1 MRHAERA
8 GLVAVVVPFL
18 VAAGLGHA
26 DRGGADVMLRFAD
39 PAIVESSGLVLTD
52 GLVVTTN
59 DSGDTGRV
67 FVVDPATGRTV
78 GTTTWSSSP
87 VDVEALAP
95 AVGPRSGG
103 EVWVGDIG
111 DNRAAR
117 DDVTLALVPVGR
129 STTTVGA
136 PTYRLTYPDGPHDA
150 EALLVHPVTG
160 RVYLATK
167 GVFGGTLLAAP
178 RRLSAERPN
187 RLRPVGP
194 VPGMVTDGAFLP
206 DGRHLVLRT
215 YTRAVVCS
223 FPGLDPVAS
232 FPLPDQPQGEG
243 LAVAPDGSL
252 WLSTEGMH
260 TPVLRAEL
268 PARVRAAPAGGPPA
282 SSTTSPAASPAP
294 LPAGAR
300 EAQED
305 GGRTWA
311 GAAVLA
317 ALAVLGSGAVLAR
330 RRRRT
335 R

>member
-39 PAIVESSGLVLTD
+39 QAIVESSGLVLTD

-78 GTTTWSSSP
+78 GVTTWSSSP

-95 AVGPRSGG
+95 AAGPRGG
-103 EVWVGDIG
+103 GRVWVGDIG

-117 DDVTLALVPVGR
+117 DEVTLALVPVGR
-129 STTTVGA
+129 STTTADA

-187 RLRPVGP
+187 RLQPVGP

-215 YTRAVVCS
+215 YTRAVVCT

-260 TPVLRAEL
+260 TPVLRVEL
-268 PARVRAAPAGGPPA
+268 PARARTALSGGH
-282 SSTTSPAASPAP
+282 AASPSASVSP
-294 LPAGAR
+294 SPTSAR
-300 EAQED
+300 QSEED
-305 GGRTWA
+305 ERRTWLRPA
-311 GAAVLA
+311 LLAALA